1 MEGSV
6 KYAYLTSRDTKRKN
20 FGTKT
25 GDGKKSDRCGY
36 RNFKLPKEAVR
47 IFLIET
53 PI

>member
-1 MEGSV
+1 MKGGV